1 MNKKR
6 ILIHIAIPIVLTIL
20 SYFIS
25 TTFIFKIPDPSGVG
39 YTAETYYFALK
50 LSIFV
55 LGILSIVS
63 AILFVGHKRKDN

>member
-6 ILIHIAIPIVLTIL
+6 ILIHIVIPIILTIL

-25 TTFIFKIPDPSGVG
+25 TSFIFKIPDPSGVG

-55 LGILSIVS
+55 LGISSIVS
-63 AILFVGHKRKDN
+63 AILYIGHKRKE

>member
-6 ILIHIAIPIVLTIL
+6 ILIHIAIPIILTIL

-39 YTAETYYFALK
+39 YTAETYYFSLK

-55 LGILSIVS
+55 LGISSVVS
-63 AILFVGHKRKDN
+63 AILFVGRKRKE

>member
-6 ILIHIAIPIVLTIL
+6 IVIHIIIPIVLTIL

-25 TTFIFKIPDPSGVG
+25 TSFIFKIPDPSGIG
-39 YTAETYYFALK
+39 YAPETYYFALK

-55 LGILSIVS
+55 LGVSSIISTILY
-63 AILFVGHKRKDN
+63 VGRKNKN

>member
-6 ILIHIAIPIVLTIL
+6 ILIYITIPIILTIL

-25 TTFIFKIPDPSGVG
+25 TTFIFKIPDPSGVE
-39 YTAETYYFALK
+39 YTTETYYFALK

-55 LGILSIVS
+55 LGISSIVS
-63 AILFVGHKRKDN
+63 AILFVGRKRKE

>member
-6 ILIHIAIPIVLTIL
+6 ILTHIAIPIALTIL

-55 LGILSIVS
+55 LSISSIVS
-63 AILFVGHKRKDN
+63 AILFVGHKRKE

>member
-6 ILIHIAIPIVLTIL
+6 MLIYIAIPIILTIL

-25 TTFIFKIPDPSGVG
+25 TAFIFKIPDPSGIG
-39 YTAETYYFALK
+39 YTTETYYFAFK

-55 LGILSIVS
+55 LGVSSIVS
-63 AILFVGHKRKDN
+63 AILFVGHKRKE

>member
-6 ILIHIAIPIVLTIL
+6 ILIHIVIPIILTIF

-25 TTFIFKIPDPSGVG
+25 TSFIFKIPDPSGIG
-39 YTAETYYFALK
+39 YSAETYYFALK

-55 LGILSIVS
+55 LGISSVVS
-63 AILFVGHKRKDN
+63 AILYVGRKRR

>member
-6 ILIHIAIPIVLTIL
+6 ILIHIAIPIILTIL

-25 TTFIFKIPDPSGVG
+25 TTFIFKIPDPSGG

-55 LGILSIVS
+55 LGISSIVS
-63 AILFVGHKRKDN
+63 AILFVGVKEKIN

>member
-6 ILIHIAIPIVLTIL
+6 ILIHIAIPIILTIL

-55 LGILSIVS
+55 LGISSVVS
-63 AILFVGHKRKDN
+63 AILFVGRKRKE

>member
-6 ILIHIAIPIVLTIL
+6 ILIHIVIPIVLTML

-25 TTFIFKIPDPSGVG
+25 TAFIFKIPDPSGAG
-39 YTAETYYFALK
+39 YTVETYYFALK

-55 LGILSIVS
+55 LGVSSIVS
-63 AILFVGHKRKDN
+63 AILFVGNKRKNN